1 MMDKLK
7 LYFCLSSDLPTPEIE
22 EEAARYFGK
31 VRREALE
38 GFASGLNLSSDEAAL
53 LAKARKYI
61 ETPQIFHPLFEP
73 RAQKELATLAQNN
86 IPRLFEAI
94 DAAAF
99 ECTKEG
105 VAPAAAFIL
114 SKRLERLRAELE
126 IWRDAIR
133 NGNFEVHQTRPLE
146 KMPEH
151 FERFP
156 AFEKIYRPNLHGHFP
171 ARSFSVPWQPSAAKA
186 KQEPEY
192 FRQIWLNPEEDIPFV
207 LEALKRL
214 EFIDENEVWRVA
226 QYPNPLGPILALIEG
241 KHSFFHNIDRI
252 VIERAFCQR
261 FKVKQPTKGFK
272 PENRPFENSKKMML
286 NYLREKFQ

>member
-1 MMDKLK
+1 MLDKLK
-7 LYFCLSSDLPTPEIE
+7 LNFCLSSDLETAETE
-22 EEAARYFGK
+22 EEAARYFDK

-53 LAKARKYI
+53 LAKARKYL
-61 ETPQIFHPLFEP
+61 ETPAIFHALFEP
-73 RAQKELATLAQNN
+73 RAHKALANLAQNN

-94 DAAAF
+94 DGAAF
-99 ECTKEG
+99 ECTKED

-133 NGNFEVHQTRPLE
+133 NGNFEVYQTRPLE

-171 ARSFSVPWQPSAAKA
+171 ARSFNVPWQPAAAKV
-186 KQEPEY
+186 KQEPEE

-214 EFIDENEVWRVA
+214 EFIDENEVWRWNKLTDCPGGVIDA
-226 QYPNPLGPILALIEG
+226 ILRQKKTRLITSNYLELNKVFG
-241 KHSFFHNIDRI
+241 R
-252 VIERAFCQR
+252 R
-261 FKVKQPTKGFK
+261 FKFPDPEKRFERGKGTYDKSFQ
-272 PENRPFENSKKMML
+272 KMD
-286 NYLREKFQ
+286 NYLKNNK